1 MGRGIAAAQ
10 GAVWI
15 AVYLGLVLAPLVVLL
30 AGAPPAARGFWRE
43 LSAALGYAGMAMAGI
58 QFALTARFRHAMAP
72 FGVDIIYYFHRTIS
86 LMAAAVIAAHVV
98 IILADDPRRLA
109 LFNLAAAPWRAR
121 AAVTALLAL
130 AALITASLFRRRLGI
145 GYETWRRWHGMLAVI
160 AVVAALIHIELVSHY
175 IETPW
180 KRMLWTGYSVFWAG
194 LLVQVRLVRPWS
206 QLRRPY
212 VVEEVRRE
220 RGNAWTVLVRP
231 EGHEGLSFQ
240 PGQFAW
246 LTAWNSP
253 FAVEEHP
260 FSFSSS
266 AANTRSLAFTIKAL
280 GDFTRRVREIQPGQR
295 VYLDGP
301 YGAFSIDRHPEA
313 GYVFIAGGVG
323 ITPVMS
329 MLRTLADRGDQR
341 PLLLLYATRS
351 WDDIIFRE
359 EIEQL
364 RPRLRL
370 TVVHALEAP
379 PEGWTGERGFLT
391 REVLDRRLP
400 ADRRTLHHFV
410 CGPDLMREAVEKAL
424 YRLGIPLSQV
434 HAERFDLV

>member
-10 GAVWI
+10 VAAWI

-58 QFALTARFRHAMAP
+58 QFALTARFRHATAP

-86 LMAAAVIAAHVV
+86 LMAAAVITAHVV
-98 IILADDPRRLA
+98 IILADDPGRLA

-121 AAVTALLAL
+121 AAVASLLAL

-145 GYETWRRWHGMLAVI
+145 GYETWRRWHGILAVI

-194 LLVQVRLVRPWS
+194 LLLQVRLVRPWS

-220 RGNAWTVLVRP
+220 RGSAWTVQVRP
-231 EGHEGLSFQ
+231 DGHKGLSFQ

-246 LTAWNSP
+246 LTAWTSP
-253 FAVEEHP
+253 FSIEEHP

-301 YGAFSIDRHPEA
+301 YGAFSIDRHPAA

-341 PLLLLYATRS
+341 PLLLLYANRS

-364 RPRLRL
+364 RQRLRL

-400 ADRRTLHHFV
+400 ADRRTLQHFV
-410 CGPDLMREAVEKAL
+410 CGPDLMREVVEKAL